1 MNQDRRRGPPLYAFV
16 GFAVAIIGLALALI
30 ATMGSLQRVRRASM
44 GYVQT
49 IGSLHREVAA
59 LKDSIRR
66 TTVHGRPDAW
76 LLAKLRDGL
85 RPDEI
90 EDLRGQGLTDP
101 VRDIKA
107 DLMRYPELI
116 PIPSILGGRMRFDG
130 NDGIRILDEH
140 WVYAEFGDGHIGGA
154 TLLAYEVR
162 DGRIR
167 WTRLAA
173 RRL

>member
-1 MNQDRRRGPPLYAFV
+1 MNQDRRPGPPLYAFV
-16 GFAVAIIGLALALI
+16 GFAVAVIGLALAVI
-30 ATMGSLQRVRRASM
+30 TTMGSLQRVRRASM
-44 GYVQT
+44 DYVQT

-66 TTVHGRPDAW
+66 TTVRGRRDAW

-85 RPDEI
+85 GPDEI
-90 EDLRGQGLTDP
+90 EDLRGRGLADP

-107 DLMRYPELI
+107 DLLRHPELI
-116 PIPSILGGRMRFDG
+116 PIPGVLGGRMAFDG
-130 NDGIRILDEH
+130 EDGIRILDEH
-140 WVYAEFGDGHIGGA
+140 WVYAEVSDGHIGGA

-162 DGRIR
+162 DGGIR

-173 RRL
+173 RR